1 MMNFESQD
9 EVLKVIAESWSEINK
24 SKDERNLSK
33 GVKSTDDGED
43 QMKQDKEA
51 TVAVQNRARTDQTQ
65 EKKSRGGFFAR
76 FGKRQNNERGTSEN
90 EESRDDNQKTGTG
103 EKTFDMPETFNEM
116 VKLNAAMTGANATY
130 INIVLDEF
138 GNIVRDVC
146 KFGQLQEQTDILAM
160 RISKDVKEAFKTSEF
175 KICMLASMRSF
186 IPAMWDTRHE
196 NAWLWLWE
204 SIDVQLKD
212 SLRQPPKYEK
222 PVARWV
228 NGLEREER
236 RAISMAIWK
245 RMFLIDPE
253 AERVFK
259 QSNERLIFIV
269 EKAFEFSAKIY
280 QNPSETREYIQGL
293 GLRHIMFGAKP
304 KNFEMFVNCMRDE
317 LTERGI
323 DEVVISGVHWSV
335 SIIASTMA
343 RTVEQGSTPIL
354 MAALSN
360 NAKELKKS
368 LASQPR
374 GSRAK
379 AMLNANTGRGESST
393 NVTEKEGY
401 AANDFASDVA
411 LVE

>member
-1 MMNFESQD
+1 
-9 EVLKVIAESWSEINK
+9 
-24 SKDERNLSK
+24 
-33 GVKSTDDGED
+33 
-43 QMKQDKEA
+43 
-51 TVAVQNRARTDQTQ
+51 VQNRARTNQTQ
-65 EKKSRGGFFAR
+65 EKKKRGGFFAR
-76 FGKRQNNERGTSEN
+76 FGKNQNSEGGANES
-90 EESRDDNQKTGTG
+90 EESRDGNQKAGTG

-116 VKLNAAMTGANATY
+116 VKLNAAMTGANITY

-138 GNIVRDVC
+138 ANIVRDVC

-160 RISKDVKEAFKTSEF
+160 RISKDVKDAFKTSEF

-196 NAWLWLWE
+196 KAWLWLWE

-212 SLRQPPKYEK
+212 SLKLPRKYEK
-222 PVARWV
+222 PVANWV
-228 NGLEREER
+228 SELEREER
-236 RAISMAIWK
+236 RSISMAIWK
-245 RMFLIDPE
+245 RMFSIDPE

-259 QSNERLIFIV
+259 QSNERLMFIV

-304 KNFEMFVNCMRDE
+304 KNFQIFVGCMKDE

-323 DEVVISGVHWSV
+323 DEIVINGVDWSV
-335 SIIASTMA
+335 SVIASTMA

-360 NAKELKKS
+360 NAKELKKC

-374 GSRAK
+374 GNRAK
-379 AMLNANTGRGESST
+379 AMLNANTGHAESST
-393 NVTEKEGY
+393 KASEKGGY
-401 AANDFASDVA
+401 ASNDVASDAA